1 MRFTLCWMNGK
12 QIFAA
17 SERSAR
23 WRALLNSAGKARS
36 LLSGPLR
43 PSGVPH
49 GLRRAKGRAGHCGP
63 AHLKAGL
70 CPETG
75 VRVSAKKEN
84 CGTRSALRGGE
95 TSRPHAWRAL
105 SLIRS
110 GGVCRA
116 RKAIQI
122 TGKQDE
128 HLRLDPPLLPL
139 CPLSLGAPPL
149 LPCAQ
154 DSSLGGRL
162 GSFSHPKPGGQQ
174 MLTASPSGHA
184 ATSTSR
190 STPLSSNV
198 DLGGSQIL
206 LSQLPPPRTL
216 DTSALSSCWNGADHT
231 L

>member
-128 HLRLDPPLLPL
+128 HLRLDARP
-139 CPLSLGAPPL
+139 S
-149 LPCAQ
+149 
-154 DSSLGGRL
+154 
-162 GSFSHPKPGGQQ
+162 
-174 MLTASPSGHA
+174 SPSA
-184 ATSTSR
+184 
-190 STPLSSNV
+190 P
-198 DLGGSQIL
+198 
-206 LSQLPPPRTL
+206 
-216 DTSALSSCWNGADHT
+216 SALSAWVPRPSCPAPRTAALGVAWGLSPTQSLEGSKCSLRHLQATPPPPPPGPHPSPPMWIWGAPRSSSLSSPHPGPST
-231 L
+231 PQP